1 MSDRPASAHPLDRDR
16 FEEMVREVTPALYRF
31 ARGVVHDDATA
42 HDLVQ
47 ETFLRA
53 WRARDGFRGEA
64 SLLTWLRRILHHAA
78 VDRFRRLERE
88 ELTDTIDEV
97 WADDAYTVDGD
108 AVVERSLDRGELQ
121 DALVHLPYTYR
132 SALVL
137 HDVEGWT
144 AAEIAEI
151 DDIGLPLAK
160 QRIRRGRMALVT
172 QLDRSADRRA
182 ALDGVVLRCWDARAL
197 VSDYLD
203 DELAAADRHA
213 LEAHLA
219 ACPTCPPLYSGLVG
233 TCAALG
239 ALRDPDSVVPPAL
252 VTRVRERLARETPSS
267 T

>member
-1 MSDRPASAHPLDRDR
+1 MSDVPAPSLPLDRVR
-16 FEEMVREVTPALYRF
+16 FEALVRELTPALSRF
-31 ARGVVHDDATA
+31 ARGVVRDDATA
-42 HDLVQ
+42 DDLVQ
-47 ETFLRA
+47 EAFLRA
-53 WRARDGFRGEA
+53 WRARDGFRGDA
-64 SLLTWLRRILHHAA
+64 SPLTWLRRILHHAA

-88 ELTDTIDEV
+88 ELVDAIDDV

-108 AVVERSLDRGELQ
+108 AVVERSLDRRELQ

-137 HDVEGWT
+137 HDVDGWT
-144 AAEIAEI
+144 AAEIAEAL
-151 DDIGLPLAK
+151 DIGVPLAK

-172 QLDRSADRRA
+172 QLDRSAARRV

-203 DELAAADRHA
+203 DDLPAPDRQA

-219 ACPTCPPLYSGLVG
+219 ACPTCPPLYAGLVG
-233 TCAALG
+233 TRAALG
-239 ALRDPDSVVPPAL
+239 ALRDPDSVVPPIL
-252 VTRVRERLARETPSS
+252 VTRVRDRLAQEPPSS